1 MAVTIIWILRVCLL
15 NSGTRVMMDFPGLLS
30 FKGSFLQLMFAQ
42 QLLCALFRPLGTE
55 LTE

>member
-1 MAVTIIWILRVCLL
+1 MAATIIWILRVCFL